1 LKVALAAWETRI
13 SPVFDST
20 HLLLVVEIENGRV
33 VGKRYETMRPELPY
47 TRAARLSRLGIS
59 VLICGAISIE
69 YASVIEMYG
78 IQVIPFVAGQ
88 AHHVLNA
95 YLNGLPGLG
104 SDHVAGFRAG
114 GRRRMRG
121 RQG

>member
-1 LKVALAAWETRI
+1 MKVALAAWGNRI

-20 HLLLVVEIENGRV
+20 RMLLVAEIENGRV

-59 VLICGAISIE
+59 VLICGAISIG
-69 YASVIEMYG
+69 YASVVEMYG

-88 AHHVLNA
+88 AHHVLHA
-95 YLNGLPGLG
+95 YLKGMPGLG
-104 SDHVAGFRAG
+104 STHVSGFGAG
-114 GRRRMRG
+114 GRKRLPGRRG
-121 RQG
+121 